1 MDLKVLVSDP
11 IAEEGIEIL
20 QQEFTVDVATDLT
33 AEELIE
39 RIPEYDALMVRSQTR
54 VTGDVIEAGRRL
66 KIIGRAGVG
75 VDNID
80 VSAATQKGIIVVN
93 APEGNTISA
102 AEHTIAMILALSRKI
117 PEAHA
122 SLKAKKWERKK
133 FMGVEL
139 RGKTLG
145 IIGLGRIGTEVAKRA
160 MGFEMSIL
168 AYDPFI
174 SSERAA
180 ELGVKLTN
188 IDEIVSQSD
197 YITVHTPLTKETRN
211 LISGEEFAKMKPTAR
226 VINCARGGII
236 DEEALY
242 EALKSG
248 RIAGAAI
255 DVFVEEP
262 PFTSPLLELDNVVV
276 TPHLGA
282 STEEAQVKV
291 AIAVAEQ
298 IKNAL
303 RGQPVKNAINMP
315 YVRPEVV
322 NIIAPYIRLAE
333 TLGHIGAQLVGG
345 NYDAVEVSY
354 QGEIAEREVDTVTI
368 AALKGL
374 LEKAL
379 GPGVNYINAP
389 VIAKERRIKV
399 TESKSETT
407 ECYPNVISL
416 SITHAGVSRKLSGTI
431 VGNEQHIVEIDDY
444 HVDIVPG
451 SNMIFA
457 IHEDRPNII
466 GPCCMVLGRYNINI
480 AGMQVG
486 RIRQGSDALMILN
499 MDTAVNDEIL
509 EEIRSVD
516 GIKSAQQITL

>member
-1 MDLKVLVSDP
+1 MDYKVLVSDP
-11 IAEEGIEIL
+11 ISEEGVKIL
-20 QQEFTVDVATDLT
+20 QQDFTVDIATDLT
-33 AEELIE
+33 PEELLK
-39 RIPEYDALMVRSQTR
+39 RIPEYDALMVRSQTK
-54 VTGDVIEAGRRL
+54 VTREVIEAGSRL

-80 VSAATQKGIIVVN
+80 VNAATQKGIIVVN

-102 AEHTIAMILALSRKI
+102 AEHTLAMMLALSRKI

-122 SLKAKKWERKK
+122 SLKDRKWERKK

-145 IIGLGRIGTEVAKRA
+145 VIGLGRIGTEVAKRA

-174 SSERAA
+174 PQERAA
-180 ELGVKLTN
+180 ALGVKLTT
-188 IDEIVSQSD
+188 IDDIVRNSD
-197 YITVHTPLTKETRN
+197 YITVHTPLTKDTRD
-211 LISGEEFAKMKPTAR
+211 LLDSEEFNKMKSCAR

-236 DEEALY
+236 NEDALY
-242 EALKSG
+242 QALKTR
-248 RIAGAAI
+248 RIAGAAV

-262 PFTSPLLELDNVVV
+262 PLNSPLLDLDNIVV

-303 RGQPVKNAINMP
+303 HGQPVKNAINMP
-315 YVRPEVV
+315 YVRPEVI
-322 NIIAPYIRLAE
+322 NIIKPYIQLAE
-333 TLGHIGAQLVGG
+333 TLGHIGAQLIGG
-345 NYDAVEVSY
+345 NYDAVEISY
-354 QGEIAEREVDTVTI
+354 QGEIAEREVDTITI

-374 LEKAL
+374 LERAL
-379 GPGVNYINAP
+379 GPGVNYVNAP
-389 VIAKERRIKV
+389 VIAKERRIKII
-399 TESKSETT
+399 ESKSETT
-407 ECYPNVISL
+407 ECYPNVITL
-416 SITHAGVSRKLSGTI
+416 SITHADTTKRLSGTL
-431 VGNEQHIVEIDDY
+431 VGNEAHIVQIDNY
-444 HVDIVPG
+444 HIDIVPG
-451 SNMIFA
+451 DNILLA

-466 GPCCMVLGRYNINI
+466 GPCCMILGKHNINI

-486 RIRQGSDALMILN
+486 RIKQGGDALMVLLT
-499 MDTAVNDEIL
+499 DTPITEEMLKEIQA
-509 EEIRSVD
+509 VD
-516 GIKSAQQITL
+516 GIKTAQQITL